1 MPRKNMLKIFELK
14 KINSNIFNIF
24 FGVFW
29 LLSSPYTPRQQCKNE
44 IIRFNSIYLENQQQW
59 HFKGFSYLNK
69 YAEFVITQ
77 LNRILLSSS
86 LRISTTLPR
95 EMPKHMKEV
104 VVVISD
110 ATGLGQIQQ
119 KPDLDYFFQNP
130 ESKPNFWRE
139 TQKKQNPTVKPEGF
153 LWGIED

>member
-1 MPRKNMLKIFELK
+1 
-14 KINSNIFNIF
+14 
-24 FGVFW
+24 
-29 LLSSPYTPRQQCKNE
+29 
-44 IIRFNSIYLENQQQW
+44 
-59 HFKGFSYLNK
+59 
-69 YAEFVITQ
+69 
-77 LNRILLSSS
+77 
-86 LRISTTLPR
+86 
-95 EMPKHMKEV
+95 MPKHMKEV

-153 LWGIED
+153 LWGLNLVIFVGNQALWDNIT

>member
-1 MPRKNMLKIFELK
+1 M
-14 KINSNIFNIF
+14 
-24 FGVFW
+24 FW
-29 LLSSPYTPRQQCKNE
+29 LLSSPYTSRQICKNE

-77 LNRILLSSS
+77 LNRILPSSS

-139 TQKKQNPTVKPEGF
+139 TQKNRTRLWNPLKPEGF
-153 LWGIED
+153 LWGLKLAILAIFWNNIT